1 MTGRVKSISN
11 RDLKSF
17 SDLRFSL
24 EILLVTI
31 WISIASYITENFP
44 HHWVQYLLNQKSSD
58 LTVTV
63 PFLAKIFFKKLG
75 DGINSVPGV
84 SFPTLLTV

>member
-1 MTGRVKSISN
+1 VTGRVKSISN

-58 LTVTV
+58 LTVPYTLYQMHNQQLKGLL
-63 PFLAKIFFKKLG
+63 FEIFAPCG
-75 DGINSVPGV
+75 
-84 SFPTLLTV
+84 

>member
-58 LTVTV
+58 LTVPYTLYQMHNQQLKGLL
-63 PFLAKIFFKKLG
+63 FEIFAPCG
-75 DGINSVPGV
+75 
-84 SFPTLLTV
+84 